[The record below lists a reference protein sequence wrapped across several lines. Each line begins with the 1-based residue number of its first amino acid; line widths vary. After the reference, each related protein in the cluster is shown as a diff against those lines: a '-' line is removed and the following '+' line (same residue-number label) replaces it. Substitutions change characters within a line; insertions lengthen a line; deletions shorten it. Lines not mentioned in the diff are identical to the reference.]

1 MPKNRSTPYFRVVNL
16 DEYQHYSDRSPP
28 WIKLHAKTLESYDFG
43 CLQDASK
50 AHLMLIWLLASRTKN
65 RLPYDAVW
73 IGNKIQAREPVNLDE
88 LQDSGFIEVFENA
101 SALQATSLR
110 DARPEGERETETEGE
125 QRRKD
130 ACAEPAS
137 PPSAPSPV
145 FITIPV
151 VGSGIGE
158 AEITDAMVTEW
169 EPVYPGVDVRQQLR
183 HMREWCVSNPAK
195 RKTARGLRRFITAW
209 LAREQDRGGG
219 TGPPTRA
226 PPQRSS
232 TGRFWDN
239 LREAARETN
248 Q

>member
-110 DARPEGERETETEGE
+110 DARPETERETDTEEETD
-125 QRRKD
+125 KD

-158 AEITDAMVTEW
+158 AEVTDAMVTEW

-239 LREAARETN
+239 LREVARETN